1 MGRENSV
8 PFKLIGR
15 KKEKEDLKRKLT
27 HDTSGPVKVIRV
39 VGPAGIG
46 KRALLKDAYEDDTIK
61 KHFQLL
67 VRVSF
72 PPGIIADSSTVKKT
86 MEENLD
92 NACSWRNIP
101 RRQDARCLVLIDGTS
116 IGPTTWS
123 KVEPELQQ
131 MAGKGSKILMTQASW
146 HEQMNDGIIELKHL
160 LRDESKTLFNH
171 VVGLQGKRKSA
182 YATLTMNEIRDN
194 IEVITHGLPLAVV
207 LLAKFM
213 STVPYSKW

>member
-61 KHFQLL
+61 KHFQVL

-92 NACSWRNIP
+92 KECSWRNIP

-160 LRDESKTLFNH
+160 LRDESNVRNRTAEQQRAECKQE
-171 VVGLQGKRKSA
+171 V
-182 YATLTMNEIRDN
+182 NEQEHARDLCCWN
-194 IEVITHGLPLAVV
+194 
-207 LLAKFM
+207 
-213 STVPYSKW
+213 